1 MGPRDEDPLLSDLA
15 MIQHSCDYAFVGPG
29 GEKLTLR
36 LHRARSSTAFDE
48 EAYERI
54 ARMLLALH
62 FSLLRKE
69 EPTLQLDPGWQTTV
83 HWVQDFDAPCDVESL
98 QVTEMLGRGRMQ
110 ALAQDVKDPSL
121 RAWLLQEA
129 DLTDVA

>member
-1 MGPRDEDPLLSDLA
+1 M
-15 MIQHSCDYAFVGPG
+15 M
-29 GEKLTLR
+29 
-36 LHRARSSTAFDE
+36 
-48 EAYERI
+48 
-54 ARMLLALH
+54 LALH
-62 FSLLRKE
+62 LSFLRNE
-69 EPTLQLDPGWQTTV
+69 VPTPDLHPGWQVTV
-83 HWVQDFDAPCDVESL
+83 HWVQDFDAPYDVDSL

>member
-1 MGPRDEDPLLSDLA
+1 MMEQSF
-15 MIQHSCDYAFVGPG
+15 DYAFVGPG

-36 LHRARSSTAFDE
+36 LHRARSSPAFDE
-48 EAYERI
+48 DAYERI
-54 ARMLLALH
+54 ARMMLALH
-62 FSLLRKE
+62 LSFLRNE
-69 EPTLQLDPGWQTTV
+69 VPTPDLHPGWQVTV
-83 HWVQDFDAPCDVESL
+83 HWVQDFDAPYDVDSL

>member
-1 MGPRDEDPLLSDLA
+1 M
-15 MIQHSCDYAFVGPG
+15 QHSFDYAFAGPS
-29 GEKLTLR
+29 GERLTLR
-36 LHRARSSTAFDE
+36 LHRARSSPAFDE

-62 FSLLRKE
+62 FSFLRNE
-69 EPTLQLDPGWQTTV
+69 RPTCNLHPGWMVTV

-98 QVTEMLGRGRMQ
+98 QVTEMLGRVRMQ
-110 ALAQDVKDPSL
+110 ALAQELKDPSL

-129 DLTDVA
+129 DLTGVP